1 MIEYFY
7 FDFGDEFLRRFF
19 ILFYSY
25 KFFWFFLVVTDI
37 TVGFMVDY

>member
-7 FDFGDEFLRRFF
+7 FDFGDEFLCCFF

-25 KFFWFFLVVTDI
+25 KFFWFFLVVMDI
-37 TVGFMVDY
+37 MVGFMVDY